1 MPYPGTMTT
10 LLAAARI
17 AAASSGV
24 ALRTG
29 RASGVPAATG
39 CTCPK
44 APNKTLEKDRFMAFD
59 MLTERMKPDAPSSAP
74 ATMSSLLSST
84 KPMAAAESGVGVQQR
99 DHGRHVGAADGDDH
113 EHAEY
118 QRDDHHRRI
127 EAHVLGMQHQH
138 HRDSDRDPQ
147 EAQIDDVLSFI
158 GCLLYASDA

>member
-29 RASGVPAATG
+29 RASCVPVAAG

-44 APNKTLEKDRFMAFD
+44 APNKTLEKERFMAFD

-74 ATMSSLLSST
+74 ATMSS
-84 KPMAAAESGVGVQQR
+84 
-99 DHGRHVGAADGDDH
+99 
-113 EHAEY
+113 
-118 QRDDHHRRI
+118 
-127 EAHVLGMQHQH
+127 
-138 HRDSDRDPQ
+138 
-147 EAQIDDVLSFI
+147 
-158 GCLLYASDA
+158 CLLYTSDAADEEDSVDLGGRRI